1 MRNLA
6 IEKLKKMKTIV
17 FSVIAIAFLASCNTT
32 PKTELQAVQNVK
44 GTAVYGDSVKNDN
57 VIEITA
63 LQTAMVG
70 ESKKDIKIKGLVKEV
85 CKSKGCWMIMDLGDG
100 KDIRVTFKDYKIF
113 MPKDL
118 TGKEVILDGFA
129 YTDTTSIETLRH
141 YAKDSGKS
149 EAEIA
154 AITTPKEQLAYEAKG
169 VVVIN

>member
-1 MRNLA
+1 
-6 IEKLKKMKTIV
+6 MKTIAL
-17 FSVIAIAFLASCNTT
+17 SVIVLAFFASCNST
-32 PKTELQAVQNVK
+32 PKTELQAVQNVR

-85 CKSKGCWMIMDLGDG
+85 CKNKGCCMIMDLGNG
-100 KDIRVTFKDYKIF
+100 NDIRVTFKDYKIF
-113 MPKDL
+113 VPKDL

-141 YAKDSGKS
+141 YAKDVGKS

-154 AITTPKEQLAYEAKG
+154 AITTPKENLAYEAKG
-169 VVVIN
+169 VVVMN